1 MKLTRRNFLQGAA
14 CGIAG
19 TTLAGV
25 VGCSPQGQTASDQ
38 TAGEGGESASATEEK
53 DVAQTYECDICVVG
67 AGFSGMIAAV
77 QAHEDGANVIVLE
90 AADITG
96 GASANGVEGSFG
108 VDSSLSKELGIQVDL
123 KNILMSEM
131 EQSQW
136 RADGL
141 AWLEMMENSG
151 QNIDWLIE
159 QGVKFDKVDDYHGKD
174 YRTFHWYQGGITEG
188 YINPMTAKL
197 EELGIQV

>member
-1 MKLTRRNFLQGAA
+1 MQGAA

-141 AWLEMMENSG
+141 AWLEMMENLARISIG
-151 QNIDWLIE
+151 SLSR
-159 QGVKFDKVDDYHGKD
+159 V
-174 YRTFHWYQGGITEG
+174 
-188 YINPMTAKL
+188 
-197 EELGIQV
+197 